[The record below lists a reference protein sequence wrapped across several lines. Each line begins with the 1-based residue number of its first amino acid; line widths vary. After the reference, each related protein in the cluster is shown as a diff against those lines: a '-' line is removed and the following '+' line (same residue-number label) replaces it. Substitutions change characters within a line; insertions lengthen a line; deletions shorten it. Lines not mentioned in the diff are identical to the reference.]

1 MKDTLEIWDKQLVE
15 NGIRIIQIR
24 EQFVEEVAAIMKQK
38 HFNLTGGLEEME
50 VIYKPNCKADDFAT
64 RLFIESERDILLGT
78 TTVGPHRDDM
88 QFYINGQEVKVYGSQ
103 GQK

>member
-1 MKDTLEIWDKQLVE
+1 
-15 NGIRIIQIR
+15 
-24 EQFVEEVAAIMKQK
+24 
-38 HFNLTGGLEEME
+38 ME

-88 QFYINGQEVKVYGSQ
+88 QFLLTDRK
-103 GQK
+103 

>member
-1 MKDTLEIWDKQLVE
+1 
-15 NGIRIIQIR
+15 
-24 EQFVEEVAAIMKQK
+24 MKQK

-88 QFYINGQEVKVYGSQ
+88 QFFINGSKGLRFAGTKKNFGFVAEDGGNRNCRENNRRKANSFIG
-103 GQK
+103 